1 MRRRVIIPCYHFF
14 LFLPHDRNLIRYRI
28 NKLYPSAVT
37 GGPVTAC
44 RCPLKGTLVFS
55 PKPGQQ
61 CLSEAIFH
69 LCLHIPLSLGTFRSQ
84 TAYSLCL
91 LQEKVLR
98 GFPCSVVYT
107 CTLFFHEFSIWENRI
122 TFRKICKR
130 GISRC
135 NSRFLQTVTTS
146 SAACTSTARPFE
158 TQWSLTSYPPPY
170 WPQKVLYKSHPS
182 GNLPSLSSTSSSWY
196 GKVQLPGSAEL

>member
-1 MRRRVIIPCYHFF
+1 MRRRVITRVTTSFRSCLAAKTSSGTASSIPFRYNRRSCHC
-14 LFLPHDRNLIRYRI
+14 LPVSVKSDIHTSLIAF
-28 NKLYPSAVT
+28 K
-37 GGPVTAC
+37 PV
-44 RCPLKGTLVFS
+44 
-55 PKPGQQ
+55 QQ

-182 GNLPSLSSTSSSWY
+182 GNLPSLSSASSS
-196 GKVQLPGSAEL
+196 